1 MSASYETA
9 RTHAGGPSRGGSF
22 SSQYEHG
29 DAPSAMAPRRV
40 QIQAIPHSTTMSS
53 DTLVPKPR
61 VSVTTD
67 EPSEFSSCELPS
79 ADNGQPQRDSDS
91 NENRKST
98 GLRAALASKFT
109 PKKKSKDMS
118 RLSVNTKRQQH
129 QLESLISL
137 SRASDDNEAL
147 GPTVRGQPVGH
158 PMSFQHVEHL
168 SPTLIKPK
176 LALINSPDLYKSSTT
191 QPKSSLAEAVE
202 KKSHF
207 RSLKPASLLTKSS
220 KQSLNGSDSASGADS
235 TVRMVGGRPIGA
247 PTGFKHVDHLSPD
260 EYSTQQYQLLN
271 HRQQQQEIVSVLS
284 QASVGSG
291 SGSGSGGSNGS
302 SERPKTRGMAGPNS
316 SLPKITYRG
325 LPVSGPITFEH
336 VEHISPKDYH
346 VQLLSSKL
354 AGVAPSAPAASNS
367 ASEPGAARNNSLPHL
382 PTAPNA
388 APATAATALDSR
400 GNGASRKHRTKKP
413 VMQAFASKA
422 AETANPK
429 GKHTYTPSFLFFLLC
444 PRSSLIPMTNQGL
457 C

>member
-1 MSASYETA
+1 MSTSYETA

-29 DAPSAMAPRRV
+29 DAVSVMATRRV
-40 QIQAIPHSTTMSS
+40 QIQAIPHSTMSS
-53 DTLVPKPR
+53 DTLVPKP
-61 VSVTTD
+61 SVNIAVE
-67 EPSEFSSCELPS
+67 EPSEFSSYGLPS
-79 ADNGQPQRDSDS
+79 ADNGQPQQQQQQRDVDS
-91 NENRKST
+91 GENRKSM

-109 PKKKSKDMS
+109 PKKKTKDIS

-137 SRASDDNEAL
+137 SRASDDREAL

-176 LALINSPDLYKSSTT
+176 LALINSPDLYKSSTV
-191 QPKSSLAEAVE
+191 QPKSSLTATVE

-207 RSLKPASLLTKSS
+207 RALKPASLLTKSS
-220 KQSLNGSDSASGADS
+220 KQSLNSSDSASTAES

-247 PTGFKHVDHLSPD
+247 PSGFKHVDHLSPD

-284 QASVGSG
+284 HANVGSG
-291 SGSGSGGSNGS
+291 NSGSGNGG
-302 SERPKTRGMAGPNS
+302 ERPKTRGMTASNS
-316 SLPKITYRG
+316 SLSKITYRG
-325 LPVSGPITFEH
+325 LPLSGPVTFEH

-346 VQLLSSKL
+346 AQLLSAKL
-354 AGVAPSAPAASNS
+354 AGVAPSAPPAA
-367 ASEPGAARNNSLPHL
+367 AVSESGAERNNSLPHL

-388 APATAATALDSR
+388 APATAATAVDSYD
-400 GNGASRKHRTKKP
+400 NGPARKHRTKPIVHAFTSKP
-413 VMQAFASKA
+413 
-422 AETANPK
+422 AETSNAK
-429 GKHTYTPSFLFFLLC
+429 GKHTLLLPPLFSTP
-444 PRSSLIPMTNQGL
+444 P
-457 C
+457 